1 MANHL
6 FIYNTL
12 TRKKEKFEP
21 INPPFVGLYAC
32 GPTVYGDAH
41 LGHARQAITFD
52 VLFRYLLY
60 LDYRVR
66 YVRNI
71 TDVGHLENDA
81 DEGEDKIL
89 KRARLESLEP
99 MEVVQHFMNRYHEN
113 MHDLNVLPPSIEPR
127 ASGHIIEQQELIRK
141 IMDAGFAYEVNGS
154 VYFDVSHYNKFNPYG
169 QLSGRKIEEL
179 ISNTRALDGQ
189 SEKRNALDF
198 ALWKKA
204 DPSHIMRWSSEWSDG
219 YPGWHVECSAMS
231 TKYLGMQFDIH
242 GGGMDLLFPH
252 HECEIAQNVA
262 GYGKPSVKY
271 WMHNNMITV
280 NGKKMG
286 RSLGNFILLDQFF
299 SGDHKMLEQI
309 YTPMAIRFFI
319 LQAHYRS
326 PLDFS
331 NEALRGSEKGLM
343 RLLKTIDD
351 MGSIKP
357 GASSSINVVDLVSNC
372 DKAMKDDMNTP
383 VLIAH
388 LFDGVKWINGLSEG
402 RHTIT
407 SEDLEKL
414 KALYHDY
421 VYSILGLSKPEAV
434 DPGKGITN
442 DLVEMIL
449 QLRSD
454 AKSKQD
460 FDTADRIRNGLT
472 TLGITVKDRKDGAD
486 WEIH

>member
-1 MANHL
+1 ML
-6 FIYNTL
+6 
-12 TRKKEKFEP
+12 KQ
-21 INPPFVGLYAC
+21 
-32 GPTVYGDAH
+32 VY
-41 LGHARQAITFD
+41 
-52 VLFRYLLY
+52 
-60 LDYRVR
+60 
-66 YVRNI
+66 
-71 TDVGHLENDA
+71 
-81 DEGEDKIL
+81 
-89 KRARLESLEP
+89 SP
-99 MEVVQHFMNRYHEN
+99 M
-113 MHDLNVLPPSIEPR
+113 
-127 ASGHIIEQQELIRK
+127 
-141 IMDAGFAYEVNGS
+141 
-154 VYFDVSHYNKFNPYG
+154 
-169 QLSGRKIEEL
+169 
-179 ISNTRALDGQ
+179 T
-189 SEKRNALDF
+189 
-198 ALWKKA
+198 
-204 DPSHIMRWSSEWSDG
+204 
-219 YPGWHVECSAMS
+219 
-231 TKYLGMQFDIH
+231 
-242 GGGMDLLFPH
+242 
-252 HECEIAQNVA
+252 
-262 GYGKPSVKY
+262 
-271 WMHNNMITV
+271 
-280 NGKKMG
+280 
-286 RSLGNFILLDQFF
+286 
-299 SGDHKMLEQI
+299 
-309 YTPMAIRFFI
+309 IRFFI

-331 NEALRGSEKGLM
+331 NEALQGSEKGLM

-460 FDTADRIRNGLT
+460 FETADRIRNGLT